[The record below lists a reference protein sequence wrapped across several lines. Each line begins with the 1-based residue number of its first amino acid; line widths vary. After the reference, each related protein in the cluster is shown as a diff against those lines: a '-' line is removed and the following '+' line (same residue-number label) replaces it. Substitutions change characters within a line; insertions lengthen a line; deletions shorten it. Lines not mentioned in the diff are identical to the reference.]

1 MAGVVSIG
9 LSEDEI
15 VALMVRNLGVL
26 LMVLGFGCCG
36 VRKKGEDRRR
46 EEAAIGE
53 EIGRAHV

>member
-46 EEAAIGE
+46 EEVGWAVGQI
-53 EIGRAHV
+53 